1 LEFLVGGFYEIP
13 FGYWGDID
21 RDLERLLA
29 SNAELVREQ
38 RPASDLADFS
48 GRASGS
54 AAKWS

>member
-13 FGYWGDID
+13 FGYSGDIE

-38 RPASDLADFS
+38 RPA
-48 GRASGS
+48 
-54 AAKWS
+54 